1 MKIKNKTINWFKG
14 QILLEI
20 KGFGKDRLINICK
33 KNDVVIHNF
42 NISDDSYIF
51 QLSSKDYKKLLE
63 YNDKIKTTLEVRD
76 KYGLPYFF
84 YKYRKRKI
92 FILCFLLFIIS
103 IFIFSNYIWNIS
115 IEGNELYTKEEL
127 TKNIIDE
134 YVPIGTNKK
143 EIDCNELEKALREQY
158 KNIAWISCQIK
169 GTNLIVNIEE
179 TIPTDQ
185 SITMTEPCNITA
197 YKDAII
203 TDIVINNGT
212 RVVNIGDEIKKNDV
226 LITGVVNIYNEYEEL
241 IESSYTAAQGTVW
254 GIVEYEYSDEF
265 SMTTSDKK
273 YTSQTRNTYSLN
285 IGNNI
290 IRLPFG
296 KVNYN
301 HYDVIAE
308 SNKVKLFNNLYLPI
322 GITKNT
328 FKEYNL
334 SSVKLSKDEALEI
347 SNKRLVLYIDNLKKK
362 GVSILENNVT
372 ISIEND
378 KCIASGT
385 IVAKEVIGIPSKID
399 ITQEGEQQ

>member
-20 KGFGKDRLINICK
+20 KGFRKDRLINICK
-33 KNDVVIHNF
+33 KNDVIIHNF
-42 NISDDSYIF
+42 TNSDDGYIF
-51 QLSSKDYKKLLE
+51 QLSSKDYKKILE
-63 YNDKIKTTLEVRD
+63 YNEKIKTTLEVRD

-134 YVPIGTNKK
+134 YVPMGTNKK
-143 EIDCNELEKALREQY
+143 DIDCNELEKALREQY

-265 SMTTSDKK
+265 SMTTSDKT
-273 YTSQTRNTYSLN
+273 YTSNSKNTYSLN

-290 IRLPFG
+290 IKLPFG

-347 SNKRLVLYIDNLKKK
+347 ANKRLVLYIDNLKKK

>member
-1 MKIKNKTINWFKG
+1 M
-14 QILLEI
+14 
-20 KGFGKDRLINICK
+20 
-33 KNDVVIHNF
+33 
-42 NISDDSYIF
+42 
-51 QLSSKDYKKLLE
+51 
-63 YNDKIKTTLEVRD
+63 
-76 KYGLPYFF
+76 
-84 YKYRKRKI
+84 
-92 FILCFLLFIIS
+92 FIIG
-103 IFIFSNYIWNIS
+103 IFIFSNYIWNVS

-185 SITMTEPCNITA
+185 IITMTEPCNITA

-254 GIVEYEYSDEF
+254 GIVEYEYSDEL
-265 SMTTSDKK
+265 SMTTSDKT
-273 YTSQTRNTYSLN
+273 YTSNSKNTYSLN

-290 IRLPFG
+290 IKLPFA

-301 HYDVIAE
+301 HYDVITE
-308 SNKVKLFNNLYLPI
+308 SNKIKLFNNFYLPI

-328 FKEYNL
+328 CKEYNL
-334 SSVKLSKDEALEI
+334 SSVKLSEDEALEI
-347 SNKRLVLYIDNLKKK
+347 ANKRLVLYIDNLKKK

>member
-254 GIVEYEYSDEF
+254 GIVEYEYSDEL
-265 SMTTSDKK
+265 SMTTSDKT
-273 YTSQTRNTYSLN
+273 YTSNSKNTYSLN

-347 SNKRLVLYIDNLKKK
+347 ANKRLVLYIDNLKKK

>member
-51 QLSSKDYKKLLE
+51 QLSSKDYKKILD
-63 YNDKIKTTLEVRD
+63 YNEKIKTTLEVRD

-134 YVPIGTNKK
+134 YVPMGTNKK
-143 EIDCNELEKALREQY
+143 DIDCNELEKALREQY

-241 IESSYTAAQGTVW
+241 IESSYTAAKGTVW
-254 GIVEYEYSDEF
+254 GIVEYEYSDEL
-265 SMTTSDKK
+265 SMTTSDKT
-273 YTSQTRNTYSLN
+273 YTSNSKNTYSLN

-290 IRLPFG
+290 IKLPFG

-301 HYDVIAE
+301 HYDVITE
-308 SNKVKLFNNLYLPI
+308 SNKVKLFNNFYLPI

-328 FKEYNL
+328 CKEYNL
-334 SSVKLSKDEALEI
+334 SSVKLSEDEALEI
-347 SNKRLVLYIDNLKKK
+347 ANKRLVLYIDNLKKK